1 MKIAM
6 IVVRTLM
13 GLLLVI
19 SSVVYF
25 LMTMGV
31 IPQPEIAAGALKTF
45 NEGLAASG
53 YFFTLLKVTELVCG
67 LLLLIGRFVP
77 LALVILSPIII
88 NIVLTHLFLAPE
100 GVGPGLFL
108 TLGNIFLAYYHWDAF
123 RPLLT
128 PKYQPESYK

>member
-13 GLLLVI
+13 GLLFLF
-19 SSVVYF
+19 SSITYF
-25 LMTMGV
+25 MMVMGMFPMPPMEGPV
-31 IPQPEIAAGALKTF
+31 KTF

-53 YFFTLLKVTELVCG
+53 YFFTLLKVTEFVCG

-88 NIVLTHLFLAPE
+88 NILMVHLFVDRTMPGPIIGIVLVLA
-100 GVGPGLFL
+100 
-108 TLGNIFLAYYHWDAF
+108 NIFLAYCYRDAF
-123 RPLLT
+123 KPLLT
-128 PKYQPESYK
+128 SKYTPAA